1 MKYLVKNKTTKNI
14 VLLIHGHTHFL
25 YPKNDKRCR
34 DQLVVNELTPQLK
47 NIKKLKFIQISKV
60 EKTKEAD

>member
-14 VLLIHGHTHFL
+14 VLLIDGSTHFL
-25 YPKNDKRCR
+25 YPKDNKKGRDK
-34 DQLVVNELTPQLK
+34 VIVEELTPQMK

>member
-1 MKYLVKNKTTKNI
+1 MKYLIKNKTTKNI
-14 VLLIHGHTHFL
+14 VLLIDGSTHFL
-25 YPKNDKRCR
+25 YPKDNKNGK
-34 DQLVVNELTPQLK
+34 DQLVVEELTPQLK

>member
-14 VLLIHGHTHFL
+14 VLLIDNSTHFL
-25 YPKNDKRCR
+25 YPKNDARGR
-34 DQLVVNELTPQLK
+34 DQLVVREITPQLR

>member
-1 MKYLVKNKTTKNI
+1 MKGRDKVI
-14 VLLIHGHTHFL
+14 V
-25 YPKNDKRCR
+25 D
-34 DQLVVNELTPQLK
+34 ELTPQLR

>member
-14 VLLIHGHTHFL
+14 VLLINGSTHFL
-25 YPKNDKRCR
+25 YPKNNKKGRN
-34 DQLVVNELTPQLK
+34 QLVVDELTPQLK

-60 EKTKEAD
+60 EKTKEAY